1 MGSRRRGDSDELR
14 SALGLAALIAGK
26 GVIIDLAA
34 RRARAEQDGIVR
46 ETKASPASAWQRV
59 GADLRSAIDRREA
72 ALRKRPLRGS
82 RPG

>member
-1 MGSRRRGDSDELR
+1 MGSRRGGDTDEFG
-14 SALGLAALIAGK
+14 SALGVAALIAGK

-34 RRARAEQDGIVR
+34 RRARAEQDRIVR